1 MKGMKT
7 LIVLTFLFSTSIFAG
22 WSEKAK
28 THLPKDLRALE
39 LGKTNRESARKTL
52 GKPDLVR
59 GDKEYW
65 VREGFKYA
73 VELTY
78 KDNKLATLHYNF
90 PKKDFSLED
99 LKADIDPKLLK
110 SSSTAPHTSLVYEDK
125 EGKLE
130 VDLSS
135 GKVESVRFQ

>member
-1 MKGMKT
+1 MKT
-7 LIVLTFLFSTSIFAG
+7 LIVFTLLFTTSAFAG
-22 WSEKAK
+22 WTEKAR
-28 THLPKDLRALE
+28 THLPKDLRTLE
-39 LGKTNRESARKTL
+39 LGKTNRESARKAL

-65 VREGFKYA
+65 IREGFKYA

-90 PKKDFSLED
+90 PKKDFALEEI
-99 LKADIDPKLLK
+99 KADIDPKLIK
-110 SSSTAPHTSLVYEDK
+110 ASPTAPHTSLVYQDT

-130 VDLSS
+130 IELTT